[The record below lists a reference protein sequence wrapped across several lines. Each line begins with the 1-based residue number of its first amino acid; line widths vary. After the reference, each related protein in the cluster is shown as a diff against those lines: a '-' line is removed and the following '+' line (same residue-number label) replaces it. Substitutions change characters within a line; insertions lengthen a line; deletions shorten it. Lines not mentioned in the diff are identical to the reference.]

1 MRFSSIHRAGPS
13 HPLGIG
19 HWTLVIA
26 CAVAAATARA
36 DSLWTAAGS
45 REQGVAADFRAAR
58 AGDIITI
65 LVAENAAASSSQNK
79 TTGSDSSVDASV
91 SQFLFPAG
99 ASGFGLHNGKL
110 PGVKF
115 GGKSSH
121 GGGGQVSN
129 TQSLTTRAAV
139 LVTDVLPNGNLV
151 IAGARKFTFSGETQ
165 HVVLHGLVRPA
176 DIGSGNMVLSS
187 NIAEARLEFISEGAL
202 SDAQKRGWLSDLYE
216 KLRPF

>member
-1 MRFSSIHRAGPS
+1 MRFFPFLLLAPALLS
-13 HPLGIG
+13 
-19 HWTLVIA
+19 
-26 CAVAAATARA
+26 A

-58 AGDIITI
+58 VGDIITI
-65 LVAENAAASSSQNK
+65 VVAENAAASSSQNK
-79 TTGSDSSVDASV
+79 STDTDSSVDASV
-91 SQFLFPAG
+91 SQFLFPAA
-99 ASGFGLHNGKL
+99 ASAFGTHNGKL

-121 GGGGQVSN
+121 SGGGQVSN

-176 DIGSGNMVLSS
+176 DIGTGNTVLSS
-187 NIAEARLEFISEGAL
+187 NIAEARLEFVSEGAL
-202 SDAQKRGWLSDLYE
+202 SDAQKRGWLSNLYE